1 MKHQLKIRRASP
13 LATIQ
18 DEGRIGHLS
27 DGISASGPM
36 DRAAFHKAA
45 LLLDGKAGAALE
57 FTTAGIAFKYKGEGD
72 QAAFTGGDFNLQIN
86 GKPAQWN
93 ASHQLKHKDIVDIT
107 PGKSGNYGYVRLNSE
122 IDVPLC
128 LGSRATNMI
137 VSLGGHEGR
146 ALKLGDKLKLVPTA
160 KTSETASK
168 PGLDYAGPIRF
179 IWGVHSEHFDNNV
192 RASFVSEGFKISTK
206 LNRMGIRLDDEAS
219 VFAQT
224 KILSLVSDA
233 VVPGDI
239 QILGD
244 GTPIILMRD
253 HQPTGGYPRIGTVIS
268 ADMNRL
274 AQMRPGTIVEF
285 EPIGVAKARAFA
297 KDGR

>member
-1 MKHQLKIRRASP
+1 
-13 LATIQ
+13 
-18 DEGRIGHLS
+18 
-27 DGISASGPM
+27 M
-36 DRAAFHKAA
+36 DRTAFHKAA
-45 LLLDGKAGAALE
+45 LLLDSRAGAALE

-93 ASHQLKHKDIVDIT
+93 ASHKLSHKNIVDVT
-107 PGKSGNYGYVRLNSE
+107 PGKSGNYGYVRLSSE

-137 VSLGGHEGR
+137 VNLGGYEGR
-146 ALKLGDKLKLVPTA
+146 ALKAGDKLKLGPAAETSVIA
-160 KTSETASK
+160 QKTMPDHE
-168 PGLDYAGPIRF
+168 GPIRF
-179 IWGVHSEHFDNNV
+179 IWGVHSEYFDNKV
-192 RASFVSEGFKISTK
+192 RTGFVNAGFKVSTK
-206 LNRMGIRLDDEAS
+206 LNRMGIRLDDEAG

-268 ADMNRL
+268 ADMDRL
-274 AQMRPGTIVEF
+274 AQMRPGTIVAF
-285 EPIGVAKARAFA
+285 EPISVAKAQALA
-297 KDGR
+297 KGSR